1 MVSSL
6 VSRLGFGA
14 TGAFLTFF
22 GLELQAHARVL
33 FGVLLLSLLDAAA
46 SLLTPW
52 FAGLFTQALL
62 QEATGGFDLNIIL
75 VLWLALFGVQAVVRI
90 GGRYLAETTD
100 ARFFSQLT
108 SRIYDHL
115 QLLPLAFHQDKR
127 QGDTLTLMT
136 SDALRVSGFFT
147 GTLVAAIPML
157 PMFLV
162 VVVIMVTIDPWIGV
176 LAALLVPF
184 TLVVLKFVGRQLRPL
199 SSAYIDEWARMVDI
213 AEENLSLLPVIK
225 AFGREGDE
233 STRYADRSGRVF
245 DLARRRLKVQ
255 SSLGPLV
262 QFLGA
267 SGVLALLWLSSSRV
281 AEGALTTAQMVS
293 LLLYGLILVRPMST
307 LANLWGQTQ
316 LALAA
321 MDRMNRAFA
330 EQPEPYQSSGL
341 RLERAVGGICLEGV
355 SFSYP
360 NGNDV
365 LNRVD
370 LRIEPGETL
379 ALTGPNG
386 AGKTTLA
393 HLLLRLMDPSK
404 GVICLDD
411 RDIRDI
417 NLIDLRRQFGLVAQ
431 HVMLFNGTVAQ
442 NIAYGRS
449 PCGRSEIENAA
460 SVSTAAEFIEQL
472 PNGYDTVVGPQG
484 VRLSGG
490 QRQRLAL
497 ARALLKN
504 PPVLLLDEATAMFDP
519 AGEQDLLKV
528 SAPSLREKTVIL
540 ITHRPA
546 ALQFADRVVHL
557 DGGALTETRN
567 FEPFSLSGERDS
579 HSSG

>member
-1 MVSSL
+1 MAVTRQFNRHFGPELRNHSCVLQGILLVSL
-6 VSRLGFGA
+6 VD
-14 TGAFLTFF
+14 
-22 GLELQAHARVL
+22 V
-33 FGVLLLSLLDAAA
+33 AA

-52 FAGLFTQALL
+52 FAGLFAQTWLDGTA
-62 QEATGGFDLNIIL
+62 ARGVSLNTIL
-75 VLWLALFGVQAVVRI
+75 ALWLTLFAFQAVVRI
-90 GGRYLAETTD
+90 CGRYLTERTD
-100 ARFFSQLT
+100 ARLFSQLT

-127 QGDTLTLMT
+127 QGDTLTLLT

-162 VVVIMVTIDPWIGV
+162 VVVIMVAIDPWIGV

-184 TLVVLKFVGRQLRPL
+184 TLVILKIVGRQLRPL
-199 SSAYIDEWARMVDI
+199 SSAYIDEWARMVDV

-225 AFGREGDE
+225 AFGRESDE
-233 STRYADRSGRVF
+233 SVRYAGLSGSVF
-245 DLARRRLKVQ
+245 DLARRRLKIQ

-281 AEGALTTAQMVS
+281 ANGALTTAQMVS
-293 LLLYGLILVRPMST
+293 LLIYGLILVRPMST

-321 MDRMNRAFA
+321 MDRMNNAFA

-393 HLLLRLMDPSK
+393 HLLLRLMDPSE

-460 SVSTAAEFIEQL
+460 SASTAAEFIEQL
-472 PNGYDTVVGPQG
+472 PNGYDTVVGPHG

-528 SAPSLREKTVIL
+528 SASSLLEKTVIL

-567 FEPFSLSGERDS
+567 FEAFSLSGGRAS
-579 HSSG
+579 HS